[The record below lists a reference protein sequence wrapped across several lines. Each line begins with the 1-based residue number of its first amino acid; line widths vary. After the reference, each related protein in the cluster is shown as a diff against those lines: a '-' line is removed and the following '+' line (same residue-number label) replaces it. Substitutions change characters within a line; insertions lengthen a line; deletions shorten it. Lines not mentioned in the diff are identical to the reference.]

1 MKKIMKRFLFSIL
14 AIVAIATT
22 ARAQTKYDLWVG
34 GVQVTSTN
42 ASNIKGGDI
51 KSGTVKYDASKE
63 ELTLENVTIERSG
76 SDKQGIYNNHST
88 FVRVVLKGNNTITTK
103 NSCAVR
109 CGRGCTTTLEIEPG
123 SMTTLTELEEEAIWL
138 AGDYAGISFV
148 DNSGKGSGKLV
159 VNSPKEYAVEGKT
172 GKEEVNFFNANV
184 TLNGAKGSL
193 VNLGEV
199 SFVNNR
205 KGLTCVTLKA
215 TGDSRYPQVQNV
227 ASWVEDGYTHIDAP
241 VVIGTFPKHP
251 VFNSSQKTITKP
263 DGLSRDITSYD
274 IVINENAV
282 PLNYSTFPDNNF
294 RTYVKTLY
302 NNNENGYPER
312 EYFPFYSKAMVK
324 EVKQIDVYNKNIQQL
339 NGIEYFTELTQLT
352 CGANKLTSLDVSKN
366 TALTYLDCSG
376 NSLTSLDVSK
386 NTALTQQ
393 LYCYDNQIKGDKMQ
407 ALVESLPTATNGKF
421 YVINTKSSNEKN
433 VITKAQ
439 VTIAKNK
446 GWKVYDING
455 GLYKEYSGSNDTPT
469 GITAVGDGELTLD
482 SWYSIDGKKLQG
494 EPAAK
499 GIYIKN
505 GKKVVK

>member
-1 MKKIMKRFLFSIL
+1 MKRFLFSIL

-76 SDKQGIYNNHST
+76 SDNQGIYNNYSA

-109 CGRGCTTTLEIEPG
+109 CGRGCSITLEIEPG

-148 DNSGKGSGKLV
+148 DNSGTGSGKLV

-193 VNLGEV
+193 VNLGKV
-199 SFVNNR
+199 SFINNR
-205 KGLTCVTLKA
+205 KDLTCVTLKA
-215 TGDSRYPQVQNV
+215 TSDSRYPQVQNV
-227 ASWVEDGYTHIDAP
+227 ASWLEDGHAHIDAP

-251 VFNSSQKTITKP
+251 VFNSLQKTITKP

-282 PLNYSTFPDNNF
+282 PLNYSTFPDANF
-294 RTYVKTLY
+294 LTYVKTLY

-312 EYFPFYSKAMVK
+312 QYHPFYSKAMVK
-324 EVKQIDVYNKNIQQL
+324 EVKQIYVYNKNIKKL
-339 NGIEYFTELTQLT
+339 DGIEHF
-352 CGANKLTSLDVSKN
+352 
-366 TALTYLDCSG
+366 TALTVLDCSA
-376 NSLTSLDVSK
+376 NLLTSLDVSK

-407 ALVESLPTATNGKF
+407 TLVESLPTTTNGRF
-421 YVINTKSSNEKN
+421 YVINTKSSNEGN

-455 GLYKEYSGSNDTPT
+455 GSYKEYSGSNDTPT
-469 GITAVGDGELTLD
+469 NITAVGGEELTFD

-494 EPAAK
+494 EPVTK